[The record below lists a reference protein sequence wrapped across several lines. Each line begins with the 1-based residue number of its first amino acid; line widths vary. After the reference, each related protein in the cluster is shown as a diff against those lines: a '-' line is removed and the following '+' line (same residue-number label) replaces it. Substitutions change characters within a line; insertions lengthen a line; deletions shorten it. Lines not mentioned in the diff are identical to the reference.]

1 MNSVTS
7 IAALLSFVLV
17 GSGVRAG
24 DVIAAS
30 PSAAHVSYL
39 ADGRL
44 ELPTTYRDWPFLTS
58 GIDMNYASG
67 ASGLDHHMFD
77 NVFVDPDSLRAFRK
91 TGSWPEGTVFVKE
104 GREGLTKGS
113 INKSGQFQAE
123 PVMSLELH
131 IKDSSR
137 FEGGWGFF
145 AFGGSEPVPKIPL
158 AAGCYSC
165 HKANGAVET
174 TFVQFYPT
182 LIGVARSM
190 RTLAT
195 ETSPGVT
202 TLEQRS
208 KSGGT
213 SP

>member
-1 MNSVTS
+1 MNSAKL
-7 IAALLSFVLV
+7 AALLSVFLV
-17 GSGVRAG
+17 AGGVRAG
-24 DVIAAS
+24 DAGTAS
-30 PSAAHVSYL
+30 PSAAHVSYT

-44 ELPTTYRDWPFLTS
+44 EVPTTYRDWPFLTS
-58 GIDMNYASG
+58 GLDMNYASG
-67 ASGLDHHMFD
+67 EGGEDHHMFD

-113 INKSGQFQAE
+113 INRSGQFQAE

-131 IKDSSR
+131 IKDSAR

-145 AFGGSEPVPKIPL
+145 DFGGNAPAQKIPL

-165 HKANGAVET
+165 HQSHGAVET

-190 RTLAT
+190 HTLST
-195 ETSPGVT
+195 DTSAG
-202 TLEQRS
+202 LARREQ
-208 KSGGT
+208 K
-213 SP
+213 